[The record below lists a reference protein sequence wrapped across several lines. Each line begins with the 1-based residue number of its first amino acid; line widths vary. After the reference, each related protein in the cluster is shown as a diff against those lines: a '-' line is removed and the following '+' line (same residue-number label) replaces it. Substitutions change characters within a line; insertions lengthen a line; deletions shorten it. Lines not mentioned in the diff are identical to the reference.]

1 MTRKVKFVEPARLYN
16 IIKEEL
22 DTAYFEVMSKGDL
35 IDRGQLRSFEEN
47 LASFVGTKY
56 AVGLNSGYDALH
68 MSLRA
73 AGIGPGDEVIVPAHT
88 FVATASAVVN
98 VGARPVLVDVGK
110 DFNIDCDRVDELLAA
125 ACRDGNSKIRAII
138 PVHLSGYMADMVRVM
153 EIAERYNLAVIE
165 DACQSLG
172 ASMAKPQACKEQ
184 EAKGARKPATRANQ
198 TAKSK
203 KKMARQTGDLFE
215 EGDKE
220 TASGTAFPAREE
232 VGSRRGKAGSWG
244 LTGCWSFYPF
254 KILGGYGDGGAITT
268 NDPEVALFATRMRYN
283 GEDRQTGEYHG
294 HGFTCLLD
302 NLQAAFL
309 DVKLRYLPRWII
321 RRQGIAEKYRIA
333 LSDLPD
339 LLLPHYDD
347 PRRDHVYQNYTV
359 RSRQGNEFSDY
370 LKAGGVEV
378 LTQFRKPY
386 YRHEALKLEDRGFPE
401 TEALSRE
408 VCSLPMNVEINDAD
422 VDYVISVVRSFYGKT

>member
-1 MTRKVKFVEPARLYN
+1 MVNKVRFVDPGRLYQM
-16 IIKEEL
+16 IKEEL
-22 DTAYFEVMSKGDL
+22 DAAYFEVMTKGDL
-35 IDRGQLRSFEEN
+35 IDRGQLRRFEKD
-47 LASFVGTKY
+47 LAAFVGTKY

-88 FVATASAVVN
+88 FVASASAIVN
-98 VGARPVLVDVGK
+98 VGAKPVLVDVGK
-110 DFNIDCDRVDELLAA
+110 DFNIDCDLIEAA
-125 ACRDGNSKIRAII
+125 ITPRTRGIM
-138 PVHLSGYMADMVRVM
+138 PVHLNGYMADMVRVM
-153 EIAERYNLAVIE
+153 EIAGKHNLVVVE

-172 ASMAKPQACKEQ
+172 ASM
-184 EAKGARKPATRANQ
+184 
-198 TAKSK
+198 
-203 KKMARQTGDLFE
+203 
-215 EGDKE
+215 EGK
-220 TASGTAFPAREE
+220 R
-232 VGSRRGKAGSWG
+232 AGSWG

-268 NDPEVALFATRMRYN
+268 NDPQVALFATRMRYN

-309 DVKLRYLPRWII
+309 EVKLRHLPAWIT
-321 RRQGIAEKYRIA
+321 RRKAIAARYRA
-333 LSDLPD
+333 GLGDPPD
-339 LLLPHYDD
+339 LFLPHYDD
-347 PRRDHVYQNYTV
+347 PRRDHVYQNYVV
-359 RSRQGNEFSDY
+359 RAKQGNDFSDY
-370 LKAGGVEV
+370 LKANGVEV

-408 VCSLPMNVEINDAD
+408 VCSLPMNVEIAD
-422 VDYVISVVRSFYGKT
+422 QEIDYVISVVRRFYER

>member
-1 MTRKVKFVEPARLYN
+1 MKEKKMAYKIPFVNPAKNYQM
-16 IIKEEL
+16 IKDEL
-22 DTAYFEVMSKGDL
+22 DAAYFEVMSKGDL
-35 IDRGQLRSFEEN
+35 IDRGQLRQFEEN
-47 LASFVGTKY
+47 LAAFVGTKY

-73 AGIGPGDEVIVPAHT
+73 AGIGAGDEVIVPAHT

-98 VGARPVLVDVGK
+98 VGAKPVLVDVAK
-110 DFNIDCDRVDELLAA
+110 DFNIDPEKIEAA
-125 ACRDGNSKIRAII
+125 VTAKTKGII
-138 PVHLSGYMADMVRVM
+138 PVHLIGYMADMDRVM
-153 EIAERYNLAVIE
+153 DIAEKYDLVVVE

-172 ASMAKPQACKEQ
+172 AGM
-184 EAKGARKPATRANQ
+184 
-198 TAKSK
+198 
-203 KKMARQTGDLFE
+203 
-215 EGDKE
+215 
-220 TASGTAFPAREE
+220 SGK
-232 VGSRRGKAGSWG
+232 KAGAWG

-268 NDPEVALFATRMRYN
+268 DDPDVALFARRMRYN
-283 GEDRQTGEYHG
+283 GEDRDTGEYHG

-309 DVKLRYLPRWII
+309 DVKLRHLPTWIV
-321 RRQGIAEKYRIA
+321 RRKAIAEQYRQA

-347 PRRDHVYQNYTV
+347 PRRDHIYQNYTV
-359 RSRQGNEFSDY
+359 RARQGNAFSEY
-370 LKAGGVEV
+370 LKANGVEV

-401 TEALSRE
+401 TEALSLE
-408 VCSLPMNVEINDAD
+408 VCSLPMNVEIEGQE
-422 VDYVISVVRSFYGKT
+422 VDYVIEVIQSFYGKR